1 MKSLKRWSFA
11 PIIQN
16 FFNLGIF
23 QAAGILLQLIL
34 IPIVSRKYGMAVF
47 GQVALV
53 ASFVTFVGGVTNYG
67 TSQTGI
73 KEVANHLI
81 DRDYLSK
88 LFYRILIFRMLVAT
102 FFLAAIL
109 LMIFLPANE
118 FNWIWA
124 GAIPLILAEVFNPLY
139 FLIGKEKIQWI
150 SWGNILVK
158 MLVLL
163 FIILVPIQHQ
173 PAAWINVAIG
183 MPMLLYYIVISIYIH
198 YKESLKII
206 APSKESIVDLAK
218 DNFYIMFNGAAVSLQ
233 QSVFLFAIA
242 NYVSANT
249 LGSYALI
256 DKLLG
261 ACRQLVSS
269 FSTAVY
275 PQAARL
281 FQQSAD
287 SWLQFRKSL
296 QKIYTAVFG
305 IAAILIFIG
314 AKYIVLWIT
323 KKEDPG
329 TELFVQMFCLAPL
342 LLALNANNVLTLLL
356 EKRYRP
362 LFTISMLILAA
373 TFLIS
378 FTLVQFSDP
387 HVLGWYPT
395 AIEGSCL
402 LIYMAF
408 TKKKKLNVP

>member
-1 MKSLKRWSFA
+1 MNLLKRWSFA
-11 PIIQN
+11 PILRN
-16 FFNLGIF
+16 FFNLGVF

-34 IPIVSRKYGMAVF
+34 IPIISRKYGLAVF

-53 ASFVTFVGGVTNYG
+53 ASFAAFVGGVTNYG

-73 KEVANHLI
+73 KEVANHLK
-81 DRDYLSK
+81 DKVHLSK
-88 LFYRILIFRMLVAT
+88 LFYRILFFRMLVAA
-102 FFLAAIL
+102 FFLPVVL
-109 LMIFLPANE
+109 LMIFLPSNQ

-124 GAIPLILAEVFNPLY
+124 GAFPLILAEVFNPLY

-150 SWGNILVK
+150 SWGNMIVK

-163 FIILVPIQHQ
+163 FILAVPMPTHS
-173 PAAWINVAIG
+173 AAWINVAIG
-183 MPMLLYYIVISIYIH
+183 MPMLAYYILIGIYIH
-198 YKESLKII
+198 YKESLTII
-206 APSKESIVDLAK
+206 APSKESLVELAK
-218 DNFYIMFNGAAVSLQ
+218 DNFYIMFNGSAVSLQ

-242 NYVSANT
+242 NYVSATT
-249 LGSYALI
+249 LGSYALV

-296 QKIYTAVFG
+296 QKIYAVAFG

-323 KKEDPG
+323 KKDDPD
-329 TELFVQMFCLAPL
+329 TALFVQMFCLAPL

-356 EKRYRP
+356 EKRYKP
-362 LFTISMLILAA
+362 LFSISILILGA

-387 HVLGWYPT
+387 QLLGWYPI